1 MATGGELIID
11 DSLFKSIERLDK
23 ALNALKDTSD
33 EAGKGVVKF
42 LKDLQGADIT
52 SFTKQLETMAQQ
64 YDFLNKT
71 LKGKGE
77 GFDKVAENAS
87 VAAVEVKA
95 LLDIL
100 KATDEYKRESAAN
113 KALSD
118 SKEAS
123 EAIQRYKELSREIK
137 NLQEIKKD
145 ASEFKDSSD
154 AEIAKDAKRA
164 YTESNKQLKAL
175 LAEQKNIEKNHAD
188 EVAQYKRDANMRE
201 FREKA
206 QLAREAANAVEK
218 EIERELAARE
228 KALIKQI
235 NFEQKYSVRMDK
247 MRELATSFEE
257 RVNKSVSDEERREN
271 EEYLKELN
279 RRIAEEQKYV
289 ERMRHLKEMA
299 AKVDADALKQYE
311 EDLKKTQEAHERTIA
326 ENAKFLQ
333 EYEARMRKLE
343 EVRLRTAD
351 ISDDALGYYNNL
363 KSGKEVRSI
372 QNMEK
377 ALSQLRE
384 AQKRLNLNTEEG
396 KKRFKELGDAA
407 EQVEKDINEL
417 TESIGKF
424 KEGNSKLMD
433 GIKDI
438 GSSIALLF
446 SVDAIKGYVDKLV
459 DVRKELELQHRS
471 LAVLIQDR
479 QEADALWNQTMELA
493 VKSPFRIKELV
504 TYTKQLAAYRIE
516 TGKLHDTTKML
527 ADVSA
532 GLGVDMNRLILAYG
546 QVRAAEYLRGTEL
559 RQFTEAGI
567 PMLEL
572 LAEQMEK
579 VKGKSVSTA
588 EVFEMI
594 SKRMISFKQ
603 VDEVFKNITSSGG
616 MFYQMQEKQSQTLSG
631 MISNLHDS
639 IDLMLNDIGK
649 ANDGILKSSISAAK
663 IVVDNWEK
671 IAEITKGLAAAFAL
685 YRYQLLLT
693 NKALIRIAV
702 ATKIASKGTAQLK
715 TVQLLQI
722 GYAKLS
728 KSITGA
734 AKAMFAFAKSNPII
748 LGVTAIA
755 AAVYEI
761 SRVAI
766 EHKKRIDEIEKKYKE
781 LGDTVNN
788 ITFDFN
794 SAKQEGNIEKQKS
807 KLEELIEL
815 ANKKYKM
822 EIEVDIKSLS
832 QDEINKKYLEIEQR
846 LIEAQAFAK
855 NFELAFAKQQEWTL
869 FDDILES
876 MTKLSRT
883 TSDYE
888 STLITSS
895 KNIAVA
901 LDRVLQQGG
910 KLSENQTKAL
920 EMFKAPKNKDEDMSK
935 YLERLA
941 SAYSLL
947 GKEVKTFVVSSTYG
961 VPTEAYK
968 YPWKNTNITKA
979 YESATNAISVFAY
992 QTEYAKKKF
1001 DEFWNSLNLPEGIS
1015 EGEKKIYIEAALDG
1029 LKSQENITQGVLDI
1043 IREQSYKKWEIPIM
1057 LTTGKSN
1064 DPILSSWQFAYNKLI
1079 EGIPELEKI
1088 TDIHKTRE
1096 DVIKEVN
1103 EEYTKQVD
1111 LLARIKKG
1119 SSKAYEGLSEEG
1131 TRGLVDKLQSIRD
1144 WFGVASKTTTSQKDW
1159 FSPMA
1164 SSISDAHKEFIKL
1177 NKTLDNTAAKELTL
1191 AKYTKVFEEAARNAG
1206 LSDISLGQFKF
1217 ETEQGTVDALNY
1229 LKELLPESAKQA
1241 RLSIENALANITGE
1255 MTISDK
1261 VKQDKELIDYIES
1274 MFGNYEVSLEM
1285 EKLNIPPDLA
1295 QRLFGVESIDLSSIR
1310 SKIEEEIAK
1319 IGTDKGQED
1328 LLKQLQD
1335 LLKKVDKLDEDALKE
1350 RMKRYTEFL
1359 KKGQTERV
1367 KIKIEELRELSKL
1380 EEDYQ
1385 KNKIGAADYSL
1396 AKKGIQDEAEKKLQ
1410 SLEWD
1415 EFKESD
1421 TYIRM
1426 FEDLEYAS
1434 KKSIEAIIERLKE
1447 MRENLKELSPTEIK
1461 EITNAIERLED
1472 AAANK
1477 NPFASLVE
1485 SIKPYISYL
1494 KEREELE
1501 ERYSNS
1507 QKAEDNLKSVYKQE
1521 ADNVSKLQVAY
1532 EKISKSKTATP
1543 EEKANAYVMLETAKQ
1558 RAAFALDEL
1567 EKQGLISEELAEQIR
1582 NGEKVKKTFKESLGE
1597 VASDANQVFSALPEI
1612 AGNLENVFGE
1622 MDAKTKD
1629 IVDSISAIGGGISSM
1644 AGNIASGNYI
1654 GALVDL
1660 TKVVGEFFKIG
1671 DKRREREIQRELKS
1685 VEKLSKE
1692 YEKLQKKIEDAFTLY
1707 DLQQSG
1713 KQSIDNLEKQ
1723 KESYEKIIAAEEAK
1737 KKSDSDKID
1746 EYKEKLEELEESI
1759 EETRNEVFSK
1769 ATDGILDDVL
1779 STAREFVDAWYDAF
1793 KETGDGMKGLEDNF
1807 NEMLLNMVKQQ
1818 AAMTI
1823 VSPFIDR
1830 LKKKLE
1836 GYVNENDI
1844 DLDTD
1849 ELTDLVSM
1857 SKNEFPVLAEN
1868 LKKIFEAFK
1877 EAGLDTTQ
1885 DTGELSGLQRGIQGI
1900 TEETAQI
1907 IEAYLNAIRMTVVD
1921 NGSKM
1926 SSVISSLES
1935 ISNSISNTMV
1945 GYLKTVA
1952 EQTSAINSL
1961 LEGVRTSNAQAIRV
1975 ELIN

>member
-11 DSLFKSIERLDK
+11 DKLLKILDNVDKKLEKISKTSGSAQANIYKMFDK
-23 ALNALKDTSD
+23 AGSQ
-33 EAGKGVVKF
+33 GVDGLIRK
-42 LKDLQGADIT
+42 LQ
-52 SFTKQLETMAQQ
+52 QLERYYSNIGQNDSRGMKRIANDARKTADEINKLITAVQQRWTPNFKGAMNYSKNAQTISQ
-64 YDFLNKT
+64 DREAINRLRQARENLNRTDADYYKK
-71 LKGKGE
+71 L
-77 GFDKVAENAS
+77 VAIN
-87 VAAVEVKA
+87 KA
-95 LLDIL
+95 IRNHKQNISD
-100 KATDEYKRESAAN
+100 ATDEMGKYRNATQGMN
-113 KALSD
+113 TVMN
-118 SKEAS
+118 
-123 EAIQRYKELSREIK
+123 R
-137 NLQEIKKD
+137 
-145 ASEFKDSSD
+145 
-154 AEIAKDAKRA
+154 
-164 YTESNKQLKAL
+164 L
-175 LAEQKNIEKNHAD
+175 L
-188 EVAQYKRDANMRE
+188 
-201 FREKA
+201 
-206 QLAREAANAVEK
+206 
-218 EIERELAARE
+218 
-228 KALIKQI
+228 
-235 NFEQKYSVRMDK
+235 
-247 MRELATSFEE
+247 
-257 RVNKSVSDEERREN
+257 
-271 EEYLKELN
+271 
-279 RRIAEEQKYV
+279 
-289 ERMRHLKEMA
+289 
-299 AKVDADALKQYE
+299 
-311 EDLKKTQEAHERTIA
+311 
-326 ENAKFLQ
+326 
-333 EYEARMRKLE
+333 
-343 EVRLRTAD
+343 
-351 ISDDALGYYNNL
+351 
-363 KSGKEVRSI
+363 
-372 QNMEK
+372 
-377 ALSQLRE
+377 
-384 AQKRLNLNTEEG
+384 
-396 KKRFKELGDAA
+396 
-407 EQVEKDINEL
+407 
-417 TESIGKF
+417 
-424 KEGNSKLMD
+424 
-433 GIKDI
+433 
-438 GSSIALLF
+438 LLF
-446 SVDAIKGYVDKLV
+446 SIDSIKGYVDRLV
-459 DVRKELELQHRS
+459 SVRKELELQHRS

-588 EVFEMI
+588 DVFEMI

-603 VDEVFKNITSSGG
+603 VDEVFKSITSSGG

-649 ANDGILKSSISAAK
+649 ANDGILKTSISAAK
-663 IVVDNWEK
+663 TVVDNWEK
-671 IAEITKGLAAAFAL
+671 IAEITKGLAVAFAL

-693 NKALIRIAV
+693 NKALLRYAISNEIAGQG
-702 ATKIASKGTAQLK
+702 TKVLK
-715 TVQLLQI
+715 STQLLRI
-722 GYAKLS
+722 GYEKLS
-728 KSITGA
+728 TSIKSA
-734 AKAMFAFAKSNPII
+734 AKSMLGFAKSHPVI

-807 KLEELIEL
+807 KLEDLIEL

-832 QDEINKKYLEIEQR
+832 QEEINKKYLEIEQGI
-846 LIEAQAFAK
+846 IEAQAFAK
-855 NFELAFAKQQEWTL
+855 NFELAFAKQQEWT
-869 FDDILES
+869 FYDDILES

-920 EMFKAPKNKDEDMSK
+920 EMFKAPKNTDEDMSK

-941 SAYSLL
+941 KAYSLL
-947 GKEVKTFVVSSTYG
+947 GKEVKTSTEMYQGLGAVRVVN
-961 VPTEAYK
+961 K
-968 YPWKNTNITKA
+968 YPWDDKNITRNF
-979 YESATNAISVFAY
+979 ESATKVISVFAD
-992 QTEYAKKKF
+992 QTEYAQKKF
-1001 DEFWNSLNLPEGIS
+1001 DEFWNSLNLPEGLS
-1015 EGEKKIYIEAALDG
+1015 EGEKKIYIETALDN

-1043 IREQSYKKWEIPIM
+1043 IREQSYKKWEIPIL
-1057 LTTGKSN
+1057 LTTKKGD

-1088 TDIHKTRE
+1088 TDINKTHE
-1096 DVIKEVN
+1096 DVIREVN

-1119 SSKAYEGLSEEG
+1119 SSKAYEGLSEER
-1131 TRGLVDKLQSIRD
+1131 TRGLVDKLQGIRD
-1144 WFGVASKTTTSQKDW
+1144 WFGVASKTTTTPKDW

-1191 AKYTKVFEEAARNAG
+1191 SKYTKVFEEAARNAG

-1255 MTISDK
+1255 MTVSDK

-1319 IGTDKGQED
+1319 IGKDKGQED
-1328 LLKQLQD
+1328 LLKQLQG
-1335 LLKKVDKLDEDALKE
+1335 LLKKVDKMDADALEE
-1350 RMKRYTEFL
+1350 RTKRYTEFL

-1367 KIKIEELRELSKL
+1367 KIKLDELRELSKL

-1385 KNKIGAADYSL
+1385 NNKIGAADYSL

-1426 FEDLEYAS
+1426 FEDLDYAS
-1434 KKSIEAIIERLKE
+1434 KKSIDGIIERLKD

-1461 EITNAIERLED
+1461 EITNSIERLED

-1494 KEREELE
+1494 KERNELE
-1501 ERYSNS
+1501 ERYSKS
-1507 QKAEDNLKSVYKQE
+1507 QKAEANLKSVYKQE
-1521 ADNVSKLQVAY
+1521 ADNVSKLQVEY

-1567 EKQGLISEELAEQIR
+1567 EKQGLISKELADQIR
-1582 NGEKVKKTFKESLGE
+1582 KGEKIKKTFKESLVGVADYAEQAFNALPE
-1597 VASDANQVFSALPEI
+1597 VAS
-1612 AGNLENVFGE
+1612 NLENVFGE
-1622 MDAKTKD
+1622 MSPKLKDAM
-1629 IVDSISAIGGGISSM
+1629 DSVSAIGGATMS
-1644 AGNIASGNYI
+1644 AVKNFASGNYI
-1654 GALVDL
+1654 GAIVDV

-1671 DKRREREIQRELKS
+1671 DKRREREIQRELKA

-1759 EETRNEVFSK
+1759 EETRKEIFSK

-1779 STAREFVDAWYDAF
+1779 STARGFVDAWYDAF

-1823 VSPFIDR
+1823 VSQFIDSI
-1830 LKKKLE
+1830 KKKLQQ
-1836 GYVNENDI
+1836 YINENDTELSI
-1844 DLDTD
+1844 D
-1849 ELTDLVSM
+1849 EAANWVQMVKEGIPGVS
-1857 SKNEFPVLAEN
+1857 EG
-1868 LKKIFEAFK
+1868 LKAVFDAFK
-1877 EAGLDTTQ
+1877 DAGIDFGSAS
-1885 DTGELSGLQRGIQGI
+1885 GELSGLQRGIQGI

-1952 EQTSAINSL
+1952 LEATTIRQMFDSIIQTGHPKTGS
-1961 LEGVRTSNAQAIRV
+1961 GIRV
-1975 ELIN
+1975 FID

>member
-11 DSLFKSIERLDK
+11 DKLLKILDNVDKKLDK
-23 ALNALKDTSD
+23 ISKTSGSAQANIYKMFD
-33 EAGKGVVKF
+33 KAGSQGVDGLIRK
-42 LKDLQGADIT
+42 LQ
-52 SFTKQLETMAQQ
+52 QLERYYSNIGQNDSRGMKRIANDARKTADEINKLITAVQQRWTPNFKGAMNYSKNAQTISQ
-64 YDFLNKT
+64 DREAINRLRQARENLNRTDADYYKK
-71 LKGKGE
+71 L
-77 GFDKVAENAS
+77 VAINQAIS
-87 VAAVEVKA
+87 NHKQNIS
-95 LLDIL
+95 D
-100 KATDEYKRESAAN
+100 ATDK
-113 KALSD
+113 
-118 SKEAS
+118 
-123 EAIQRYKELSREIK
+123 
-137 NLQEIKKD
+137 
-145 ASEFKDSSD
+145 
-154 AEIAKDAKRA
+154 
-164 YTESNKQLKAL
+164 
-175 LAEQKNIEKNHAD
+175 
-188 EVAQYKRDANMRE
+188 
-201 FREKA
+201 
-206 QLAREAANAVEK
+206 
-218 EIERELAARE
+218 
-228 KALIKQI
+228 
-235 NFEQKYSVRMDK
+235 
-247 MRELATSFEE
+247 
-257 RVNKSVSDEERREN
+257 
-271 EEYLKELN
+271 
-279 RRIAEEQKYV
+279 
-289 ERMRHLKEMA
+289 
-299 AKVDADALKQYE
+299 
-311 EDLKKTQEAHERTIA
+311 
-326 ENAKFLQ
+326 
-333 EYEARMRKLE
+333 
-343 EVRLRTAD
+343 
-351 ISDDALGYYNNL
+351 
-363 KSGKEVRSI
+363 
-372 QNMEK
+372 MEK
-377 ALSQLRE
+377 YRNATKGLSTVMN
-384 AQKRLNLNTEEG
+384 RLL
-396 KKRFKELGDAA
+396 
-407 EQVEKDINEL
+407 
-417 TESIGKF
+417 
-424 KEGNSKLMD
+424 
-433 GIKDI
+433 
-438 GSSIALLF
+438 LLF
-446 SVDAIKGYVDKLV
+446 SIDSIKGYVDKLV
-459 DVRKELELQHRS
+459 GVRKELELQHRS

-516 TGKLHDTTKML
+516 TSKLHDTTKML

-588 EVFEMI
+588 DVFEMI

-603 VDEVFKNITSSGG
+603 VDEVFKSITSSGG

-631 MISNLHDS
+631 LISNLHDS

-649 ANDGILKSSISAAK
+649 ANDGILKTSISAAK
-663 IVVDNWEK
+663 TVVDNWEK
-671 IAEITKGLAAAFAL
+671 IAEITKGLAVAFAL

-693 NKALIRIAV
+693 NKALLRYAISNEIAGQG
-702 ATKIASKGTAQLK
+702 TKVLK
-715 TVQLLQI
+715 STQLLRI
-722 GYAKLS
+722 GYEKLS
-728 KSITGA
+728 TSIKSA
-734 AKAMFAFAKSNPII
+734 AKSMLGFAKSHPVI

-807 KLEELIEL
+807 KLEDLIEL

-832 QDEINKKYLEIEQR
+832 QDEINKKYLEIEQGI
-846 LIEAQAFAK
+846 IEAQAFAK

-876 MTKLSRT
+876 MTELSST
-883 TSDYE
+883 TSEYE
-888 STLITSS
+888 SKLITSS
-895 KNIAVA
+895 KNIAIA
-901 LDRVLQQGG
+901 LRRALQQGEE
-910 KLSENQTKAL
+910 LSESQRKAL
-920 EMFKAPKNKDEDMSK
+920 EIFETPMNEEELKDTSK
-935 YLERLA
+935 YVERLA

-947 GKEVKTFVVSSTYG
+947 GKEVKSFSTYSAYGG
-961 VPTEAYK
+961 VTTAYQ
-968 YPWKNTNITKA
+968 YPWKNENIIKE
-979 YESATNAISVFAY
+979 YESATKVISVFAN
-992 QTEYAKKKF
+992 QTEYAQKKF
-1001 DEFWNSLNLPEGIS
+1001 DKFWNSLNLPEGLS

-1043 IREQSYKKWEIPIM
+1043 IREQSYKKWEIPIL
-1057 LTTGKSN
+1057 LTTKKGD

-1088 TDIHKTRE
+1088 TDINKTHE
-1096 DVIKEVN
+1096 DVIREVN
-1103 EEYTKQVD
+1103 AEYTKQVD

-1119 SSKAYEGLSEEG
+1119 SSKAYEGLSEER

-1144 WFGVASKTTTSQKDW
+1144 WFGVASKTTTTPKDW

-1191 AKYTKVFEEAARNAG
+1191 TKYTKVFEEAARNAG

-1255 MTISDK
+1255 MTVSDK
-1261 VKQDKELIDYIES
+1261 VKKDKELIDYIES

-1295 QRLFGVESIDLSSIR
+1295 QKLFGVESIDLSAIR

-1319 IGTDKGQED
+1319 IGKDKGQED

-1335 LLKKVDKLDEDALKE
+1335 LLKKVDKMDADVLNE

-1367 KIKIEELRELSKL
+1367 KIKLDELRQLAALENDYNNNRIEEQDYKLSK
-1380 EEDYQ
+1380 Q
-1385 KNKIGAADYSL
+1385 
-1396 AKKGIQDEAEKKLQ
+1396 GIQEEASKKLQ

-1426 FEDLEYAS
+1426 FEDLDYAS
-1434 KKSIEAIIERLKE
+1434 KKSIDGIIERLKD

-1507 QKAEDNLKSVYKQE
+1507 QKTEDNLKSVYKQE
-1521 ADNVSKLQVAY
+1521 ADNVSKLQVEY

-1543 EEKANAYVMLETAKQ
+1543 EEKDNAYVMLETAKQ

-1567 EKQGLISEELAEQIR
+1567 EKQGLISKELADQIR
-1582 NGEKVKKTFKESLGE
+1582 KGEKVKKTFKESLVGVADYAEQAFNALPE
-1597 VASDANQVFSALPEI
+1597 VAS
-1612 AGNLENVFGE
+1612 NLENVFGE
-1622 MDAKTKD
+1622 MSPKLKDAM
-1629 IVDSISAIGGGISSM
+1629 DSVSAIGGATMS
-1644 AGNIASGNYI
+1644 AVKNFASGNYI
-1654 GALVDL
+1654 GAIVDV

-1671 DKRREREIQRELKS
+1671 DKRREREIQRELKA

-1759 EETRNEVFSK
+1759 EETRKEIFSK

-1779 STAREFVDAWYDAF
+1779 STARSFVDAWYDAF
-1793 KETGDGMKGLEDNF
+1793 QETGDGMKGLEENF

-1823 VSPFIDR
+1823 VSPFIDSI
-1830 LKKKLE
+1830 KKKLQQ
-1836 GYVNENDI
+1836 YINENDTELSI
-1844 DLDTD
+1844 D
-1849 ELTDLVSM
+1849 EAANWVQMVKEGIPGVS
-1857 SKNEFPVLAEN
+1857 EG
-1868 LKKIFEAFK
+1868 LKAVFDAFK
-1877 EAGLDTTQ
+1877 DAGLDLGSAS
-1885 DTGELSGLQRGIQGI
+1885 GELSGLQRGIQGI

-1961 LEGVRTSNAQAIRV
+1961 LEGVRTSNTQAIRV
-1975 ELIN
+1975 ELVN